1 MQKRFLLAAW
11 KRLRGGFFILV
22 IAFGIAPILL
32 AENFCP
38 KKVGDVYS
46 NNDLEKA
53 TSPVWYSSYREV
65 LLAAKEFQKPVFA
78 YFTSSDWSKVCIKFQ
93 YDILSR
99 GEFSDWADKNV
110 LLLKV
115 DFPHKD
121 KQSDVKQ
128 QENREL
134 LKKYKVRSLP
144 TVVLLNEDG
153 KEMGRLGNCCSDVN
167 DYIKH
172 IGQLSEKFGK

>member
-1 MQKRFLLAAW
+1 MQKGVLLAAW
-11 KRLRGGFFILV
+11 KRLWNVFSLFV
-22 IAFGIAPILL
+22 IVSGIAPILL

-38 KKVGDVYS
+38 KKIGDVYS
-46 NNDLEKA
+46 NRQKVV
-53 TSPVWYSSYREV
+53 SPVWYSSYCEA
-65 LLAAKEFQKPVFA
+65 LLASKKFQKPVFA

-110 LLLKV
+110 LLLRV

-121 KQSDVKQ
+121 TQSEAKQ

-134 LKKYKVRSLP
+134 LKKYKVRTLP
-144 TVVLLNEDG
+144 TVVLLSEDG
-153 KEMGRLGNCCSDVN
+153 KEMGRLENCCNDVN

-172 IGQLSEKFGK
+172 LEQLLEKFGK